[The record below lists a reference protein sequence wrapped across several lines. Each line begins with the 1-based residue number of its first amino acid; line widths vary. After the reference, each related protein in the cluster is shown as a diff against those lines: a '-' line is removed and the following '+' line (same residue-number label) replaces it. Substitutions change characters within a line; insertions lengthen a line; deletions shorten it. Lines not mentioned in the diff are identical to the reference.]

1 MPNYH
6 TLAFPSPEDAI
17 RKLVKNLSGYDM
29 PNIPVGS
36 FRSPSKA
43 IATIGG
49 NDPLA
54 LPGQGRFMQELQA
67 IDAANAQKKA
77 MSRQAQMADQ
87 KMDHDRVK
95 SDLMARG
102 LIR

>member
-1 MPNYH
+1 VPNYIIGGMR
-6 TLAFPSPEDAI
+6 SPEDAI
-17 RKLVKNLSGYDM
+17 RGLVKNLSGYDM

-54 LPGQGRFMQELQA
+54 LPGQGRFMQHLQA
-67 IDAANAQKKA
+67 IDAANAQQKA

-87 KMDHDRVK
+87 QMDHDRVK

>member
-1 MPNYH
+1 VPNYVIGGIR
-6 TLAFPSPEDAI
+6 SPEDTI
-17 RKLVKNLSGYDM
+17 RGLVKNLSGYDM

-43 IATIGG
+43 IAALGG
-49 NDPLA
+49 NDSLG
-54 LPGQGRFMQELQA
+54 LIGQGRFMQELQA
-67 IDAANAQKKA
+67 IDAANAQQKA

-87 KMDHDRVK
+87 QMDHDRVK

>member
-1 MPNYH
+1 MPNYIIGGMR
-6 TLAFPSPEDAI
+6 SPEDAI
-17 RKLVKNLSGYDM
+17 RGLVKNLSGYDM

-43 IATIGG
+43 IATLGG
-49 NDPLA
+49 NDSLG
-54 LPGQGRFMQELQA
+54 LIGQGRFMQDLQA
-67 IDAANAQKKA
+67 IDAANAQQKA

-87 KMDHDRVK
+87 QMDHDRVK

>member
-6 TLAFPSPEDAI
+6 SLAFPSPEDAI

-29 PNIPVGS
+29 PNIPMGS
-36 FRSPSKA
+36 FRSPSKTVGTLA
-43 IATIGG
+43 G
-49 NDPLA
+49 NDPVVF
-54 LPGQGRFMQELQA
+54 PGQDRFMKELQA
-67 IDAANAQKKA
+67 IDAANAQQKA
-77 MSRQAQMADQ
+77 MSRQAQMADKQ
-87 KMDHDRVK
+87 MDHDRVK

>member
-1 MPNYH
+1 VPNYSI
-6 TLAFPSPEDAI
+6 AGIRSPEDTI
-17 RKLVKNLSGYDM
+17 RGLVKNLSGYDM

-36 FRSPSKA
+36 FRSPSQA
-43 IATIGG
+43 IATLGG

-54 LPGQGRFMQELQA
+54 LPGQGRFMKEMQA
-67 IDAANAQKKA
+67 IDAANAQQQA

-87 KMDHDRVK
+87 RMDHDRVK